1 MLHSNCSSQ
10 TQAVIH
16 ETKGLLLQ
24 LLLWRLAMAKKR
36 VGQGALTKAEGFPT
50 PGELPCITTV
60 QLLLHPHSTE

>member
-36 VGQGALTKAEGFPT
+36 VGQGALTMESEAEGFPT

-60 QLLLHPHSTE
+60 Q